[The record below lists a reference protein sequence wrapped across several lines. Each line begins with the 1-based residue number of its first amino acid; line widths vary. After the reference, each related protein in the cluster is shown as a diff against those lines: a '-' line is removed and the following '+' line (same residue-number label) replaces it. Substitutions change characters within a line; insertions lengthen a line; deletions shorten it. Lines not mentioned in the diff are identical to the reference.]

1 MVGIAAFLPRMFQNT
16 LNTITQRNRKYKLA
30 QTAAKII
37 KAYWV
42 KLRKKSNM
50 ETYKIT
56 VFTRDI
62 FGKMKTKKNAWA
74 RCSKSLELNLS
85 FKRTLPFFVESK
97 IANKSTKVCGC

>member
-74 RCSKSLELNLS
+74 R
-85 FKRTLPFFVESK
+85 
-97 IANKSTKVCGC
+97 